1 MKFTFEEWKF
11 IKDVIESTEEQATKN
26 GAKMRGD
33 DKEIETKWSYFEDTG
48 ELLPSSTYA
57 DEETERDKIANYGAT
72 KTILRISR
80 EILRKLRE
88 ETL

>member
-11 IKDVIESTEEQATKN
+11 IKDVVESSEEQATKH
-26 GAKMRGD
+26 GAKMRVD
-33 DKEIETKWSYFEDTG
+33 DKEIETKWSYFEDIG

-57 DEETERDKIANYGAT
+57 DEEIERDKIASYGAT

>member
-1 MKFTFEEWKF
+1 MKFTMEEWKF
-11 IKDVIESTEEQATKN
+11 IYDCVEASATQAEKHEIAMRTED
-26 GAKMRGD
+26 R
-33 DKEIETKWSYFEDTG
+33 EIENKWSYFVDTG
-48 ELLPSSTYA
+48 EILPSPTFA
-57 DEETERDKIANYGAT
+57 DEEAETDKISRYGAT

>member
-11 IKDVIESTEEQATKN
+11 IKDVVESTEEQADKN

-33 DKEIETKWSYFEDTG
+33 DKEIETKLSYFEDTG
-48 ELLPSSTYA
+48 ELLPSPTYS
-57 DEETERDKIANYGAT
+57 DEEIERDKIASYGAT